1 MVVLCFAVALPQ
13 APGYVGVFQIASER
27 TLTGLSD
34 KVHTLKLV
42 VLGTH
47 HKGGT
52 GTWVTVD
59 RFLVT

>member
-1 MVVLCFAVALPQ
+1 LA
-13 APGYVGVFQIASER
+13 
-27 TLTGLSD
+27 D

-47 HKGGT
+47 HKGAT

-59 RFLVT
+59 RFLVS